1 MNQENKINE
10 LLGKLRSPLI
20 FEFICNNILKLDEIQ
35 TNEILNELIEE
46 DIIEKEK
53 DFYVIKRKKRN
64 KF

>member
-1 MNQENKINE
+1 MNRGNKINE
-10 LLGKLRSPLI
+10 LLAKLRSPLT

-53 DFYVIKRKKRN
+53 DLYVIKRKKRN